1 MYRER
6 HTLCMKKILYD
17 TVDKSRGLSP
27 IIRSQSPNPT
37 PSSRGV
43 QKSSAQRVFTEFDLS
58 AGFDLQDYPPV
69 KRWSD
74 KNTQLRTRD
83 LTLRNP
89 PVSGGVIKSQFKPP
103 SPSPHHNTTH
113 HCGSPVKEAG
123 YTQEEEEEEE
133 GAYIVRSNFF

>member
-1 MYRER
+1 MILSIRVGGYPRSYGPKVPIQPQAAGGY
-6 HTLCMKKILYD
+6 KKL
-17 TVDKSRGLSP
+17 
-27 IIRSQSPNPT
+27 
-37 PSSRGV
+37 
-43 QKSSAQRVFTEFDLS
+43 AQRVFTEFDLS

-103 SPSPHHNTTH
+103 SPSPHHNTTQ

-123 YTQEEEEEEE
+123 YTQEEEEEE
-133 GAYIVRSNFF
+133 GARLSERISKG